1 MNIDYL
7 YLFNRKIITLFG
19 AIFAEKMKHRFK
31 DV

>member
-19 AIFAEKMKHRFK
+19 AIFAEKMKYRFK